1 MTAFP
6 NRKDKIK
13 FVPSMLL
20 KMLMAPRIWWML
32 SHKLVAQVIFIYST
46 AAFLNL
52 NCLVCHIQPVYKLDR
67 IIQNTGY
74 EARTPLRGGVSR
86 CPTRVGVRHLY
97 DTRTTP
103 VGIVKQVSPK
113 K

>member
-67 IIQNTGY
+67 IIQNTVIQV
-74 EARTPLRGGVSR
+74 TNILRQVWRGPYITFNFI
-86 CPTRVGVRHLY
+86 PTLWCYY
-97 DTRTTP
+97 DH
-103 VGIVKQVSPK
+103 IC
-113 K
+113 

>member
-32 SHKLVAQVIFIYST
+32 SHKLVAQIIFIYST
-46 AAFLNL
+46 TAFLNL
-52 NCLVCHIQPVYKLDR
+52 NLIDSVVVA
-67 IIQNTGY
+67 GW
-74 EARTPLRGGVSR
+74 
-86 CPTRVGVRHLY
+86 
-97 DTRTTP
+97 
-103 VGIVKQVSPK
+103 KQSDSAV
-113 K
+113 